1 MSESILNKKE
11 SFEIIGAAM
20 EVHSALGRGFVEPV
34 YQEALEIE
42 LNERKIP
49 FLPQA
54 PIDIYYKKLKLKKNF
69 IADFFCYDDIIV
81 EIKAVS
87 QILPEH
93 EAQIINYLKA
103 TNVQLGILINFG
115 EKSLT
120 YKRYMNTL

>member
-1 MSESILNKKE
+1 MTEILYKDESYK
-11 SFEIIGAAM
+11 IIGAAM
-20 EVHSALGRGFVEPV
+20 EVHTTLGYGFVEPV

-42 LNERKIP
+42 LSEREIP

-54 PIDIYYKKLKLKKNF
+54 PIDIYYKKKKLKKNF

-87 QILPEH
+87 KLLPEH

-103 TNVQLGILINFG
+103 TNVQLGLLINFG

-120 YKRYMNTL
+120 YKRYLNIE

>member
-1 MSESILNKKE
+1 M
-11 SFEIIGAAM
+11 
-20 EVHSALGRGFVEPV
+20 
-34 YQEALEIE
+34 
-42 LNERKIP
+42 
-49 FLPQA
+49 
-54 PIDIYYKKLKLKKNF
+54 KKNF

-120 YKRYMNTL
+120 YKRYMNTLETTMI